1 MLAFEN
7 GKLVQRGI
15 DLSESIHNVKENTVP
30 VAEYHLS
37 SRNGYSDMRVGSAV
51 GRTVGIELE
60 LTFGDQRTANRAT
73 KEVSRAIIGAGI
85 GEGQFSI
92 ERDGSLDYGFEVVM
106 PYGEVTEYLSY
117 LETML
122 KNPIFNH
129 VDFSTGKAGLHV
141 NVARETQTSSGFYYV
156 LETLFSEV
164 ALTNSTYTSY
174 SDHIATHFGLRVEST
189 FAKLFPEEHIQTD
202 IRRLELGYTP
212 LEEKYRAINFR
223 GSSASTVE
231 FRLFNPTV
239 NFSDMK
245 TRVLLAHAAVEYAT
259 FYATFISS
267 QYNLASVLVENLNMN
282 SSTSW
287 PLFYVWLKDKELY
300 RTLAEK
306 LVEDEDFVIA
316 VESLT
321 ANHRAV

>member
-7 GKLVQRGI
+7 GRLVQRGV

-37 SRNGYSDMRVGSAV
+37 SRNGYCDMRVGSAV
-51 GRTVGIELE
+51 GRTVGVELE
-60 LTFGDQRTANRAT
+60 LTFGSSIVAKRAT

-85 GEGQFSI
+85 GESQFSI

-141 NVARETQTSSGFYYV
+141 NVARLPHPQTSSGFYYV
-156 LETLFSEV
+156 LETLFSGV

-189 FAKLFPEEHIQTD
+189 SAELFSEEQIRSNERLLSRGSAPEEI
-202 IRRLELGYTP
+202 
-212 LEEKYRAINFR
+212 KYRAVNFK
-223 GSSASTVE
+223 GSHSRPVE
-231 FRLFNPTV
+231 FRLFSPTV
-239 NFSDMK
+239 KFSEMK
-245 TRVLLAHAAVEYAT
+245 TRILLAHAAVEYAT
-259 FYATFISS
+259 FISS
-267 QYNLASVLVENLNMN
+267 QYNLTSVLVENLNMN

-300 RTLAEK
+300 STLAEK

-321 ANHRAV
+321 AKHRAV

>member
-7 GKLVQRGI
+7 GRLVPRGI
-15 DLSESIHNVKENTVP
+15 DLSENIHSVEENTV
-30 VAEYHLS
+30 VVEAYHFS
-37 SRNGYSDMRVGSAV
+37 ARNSYSDMRVGSAV

-60 LTFGDQRTANRAT
+60 LTFSGPRTADRAK

-129 VDFSTGKAGLHV
+129 VDFSTEKAGLHV
-141 NVARETQTSSGFYYV
+141 NVARETQYGSGFYYA

-174 SDHIATHFGLRVEST
+174 SDHIATSFGLRVESD
-189 FAKLFPEEHIQTD
+189 FAKLFSEEYIRTD
-202 IRRLELGYTP
+202 IRRLGRGDP
-212 LEEKYRAINFR
+212 PFAEKYRAINFR
-223 GSSASTVE
+223 GSCASTVE

-239 NFSDMK
+239 KFSEMK

-259 FYATFISS
+259 FISS
-267 QYNLASVLVENLNMN
+267 QYNLASALVENLNMDSN
-282 SSTSW
+282 TSW

-300 RTLAEK
+300 STIAEK

>member
-1 MLAFEN
+1 MLTFEN
-7 GKLVQRGI
+7 GMLVPHEITFG
-15 DLSESIHNVKENTVP
+15 ESIHSVSENTISTM
-30 VAEYHLS
+30 EYHSS
-37 SRNGYSDMRVGSAV
+37 SRNGYQGMRVGTAD
-51 GRTVGIELE
+51 GRTVGVELE
-60 LTFGDQRTANRAT
+60 LTFGSSIVAKRAT

-85 GEGQFSI
+85 GEGQFTI
-92 ERDGSLDYGFEVVM
+92 ERDGSLHNEGFEVVM
-106 PYGEVTEYLSY
+106 PYGEVTEYLGY

-129 VDFSTGKAGLHV
+129 VDFSSGLAGLHV
-141 NVARETQTSSGFYYV
+141 SVARDNQAASGFYYV
-156 LETLFSEV
+156 LESLFSKA
-164 ALTNSTYTSY
+164 ALTNLTHTSY
-174 SDHIATHFGLRVEST
+174 SDHIVTAFGLRVSSE
-189 FAKLFPEEHIQTD
+189 FAELFTEGHIQTD
-202 IRRLELGYTP
+202 IRRLELGHTP
-212 LEEKYRAINFR
+212 LGEKYRAINFR
-223 GSSASTVE
+223 GSCASTVE

-245 TRVLLAHAAVEYAT
+245 TRVLLAHAAVE
-259 FYATFISS
+259 YATFISS

-287 PLFYVWLKDKELY
+287 PLFYVWLKDKALY
-300 RTLAEK
+300 STLAEK

>member
-15 DLSESIHNVKENTVP
+15 DLSESIHNVKENTVA
-30 VAEYHLS
+30 VEAYHVS
-37 SRNGYSDMRVGSAV
+37 ACNGYSGMRVGSAD

-60 LTFGDQRTANRAT
+60 LTFGDQRTADRAT

-117 LETML
+117 LEAML

-129 VDFSTGKAGLHV
+129 VDFSTGKAGLHI

-156 LETLFSEV
+156 LETLFSEA

-174 SDHIATHFGLRVEST
+174 SDRIATHFGLRVEST
-189 FAKLFPEEHIQTD
+189 YAQLFSEERIQTD
-202 IRRLELGYTP
+202 IRRLDRGDMPYL
-212 LEEKYRAINFR
+212 EKYRAINFR
-223 GSSASTVE
+223 GSCARPME
-231 FRLFNPTV
+231 FRLFKPTINV
-239 NFSDMK
+239 SDMK

-259 FYATFISS
+259 FISS
-267 QYNLASVLVENLNMN
+267 QHDLASALVENLNMDSN
-282 SSTSW
+282 TSW

-316 VESLT
+316 VESLA
-321 ANHRAV
+321 ANHSAV

>member
-7 GKLVQRGI
+7 GRLVQRGI
-15 DLSESIHNVKENTVP
+15 DLSENIHSVKENTVA
-30 VAEYHLS
+30 VEDYHFS
-37 SRNGYSDMRVGSAV
+37 ARNRYSDMRVGSAV

-60 LTFGDQRTANRAT
+60 LTFGDQRTAGRAT

-129 VDFSTGKAGLHV
+129 VDFSTEKAGLHV

-156 LETLFSEV
+156 LETLFSKV

-174 SDHIATHFGLRVEST
+174 SDHIATSFGLRVEST
-189 FAKLFPEEHIQTD
+189 FAELFTEEDIQTD
-202 IRRLELGYTP
+202 IRLLGRGDTP
-212 LEEKYRAINFR
+212 YDMKYRAINFR
-223 GSSASTVE
+223 CSYERPVE
-231 FRLFNPTV
+231 FRLFSPTV

-259 FYATFISS
+259 FISS
-267 QYNLASVLVENLNMN
+267 RYDLASALIENLDMDSN
-282 SSTSW
+282 TSW

-300 RTLAEK
+300 STIAEK
-306 LVEDEDFVIA
+306 LVGDEDFVIA

-321 ANHRAV
+321 AKHRAV

>member
-7 GKLVQRGI
+7 GMLVQRGI
-15 DLSESIHNVKENTVP
+15 DLSESIHNVTENTVA
-30 VAEYHLS
+30 VEAYHFS
-37 SRNGYSDMRVGSAV
+37 ARNRYSDMRVGSAV

-60 LTFGDQRTANRAT
+60 LTFGDQRTADRAT

-92 ERDGSLDYGFEVVM
+92 ERDGSLACGFEVVM

-117 LETML
+117 LEAML

-189 FAKLFPEEHIQTD
+189 FAKLFSEEHIRTD
-202 IRRLELGYTP
+202 IRLLERGDTP
-212 LEEKYRAINFR
+212 YEEKYRAINFR
-223 GSSASTVE
+223 GSCASTVE
-231 FRLFNPTV
+231 FRLFNPTA

-259 FYATFISS
+259 FISS
-267 QYNLASVLVENLNMN
+267 QYNLASALAENLNMN
-282 SSTSW
+282 SNTSW
-287 PLFYVWLKDKELY
+287 PLFYVWLKGKELY
-300 RTLAEK
+300 STLAEK

-316 VESLT
+316 VESLP
-321 ANHRAV
+321 ANHSAV

>member
-1 MLAFEN
+1 MLVFEN
-7 GKLVQRGI
+7 GMLVHRGI
-15 DLSESIHNVKENTVP
+15 DLSESIHNVTENTVP

-37 SRNGYSDMRVGSAV
+37 SRNGYCDMRVGSAV

-60 LTFGDQRTANRAT
+60 LTFGDQRTAGRAT

-85 GEGQFSI
+85 GESQFTI
-92 ERDGSLDYGFEVVM
+92 ERDGSLHDEGFEVVM
-106 PYGEVTEYLSY
+106 PYGEVTEYLGY

-129 VDFSTGKAGLHV
+129 VDFSSGKAGLHV

-156 LETLFSEV
+156 LETLFSGV

-174 SDHIATHFGLRVEST
+174 SDHIVTAFGLRVSSEY
-189 FAKLFPEEHIQTD
+189 AELFSEGHIQTD
-202 IRRLELGYTP
+202 TRRLELGRTP
-212 LEEKYRAINFR
+212 LEERYRAINFR
-223 GSSASTVE
+223 GSWASTME
-231 FRLFNPTV
+231 FRLFKPTV
-239 NFSDMK
+239 KFSEMK

-259 FYATFISS
+259 FISS
-267 QYNLASVLVENLNMN
+267 QYNLTSVLVENLNMN

-287 PLFYVWLKDKELY
+287 PLFYVWLKDKALY
-300 RTLAEK
+300 STLAEK

-321 ANHRAV
+321 ANHSAV

>member
-15 DLSESIHNVKENTVP
+15 DLSESIHNVKENTVA
-30 VAEYHLS
+30 VEAYHCS
-37 SRNGYSDMRVGSAV
+37 ARNGYSDMRVGSAA

-60 LTFGDQRTANRAT
+60 LTFGDQRTADRAT

-92 ERDGSLDYGFEVVM
+92 ERDGSLACGFEVVM

-117 LETML
+117 LEAVL

-129 VDFSTGKAGLHV
+129 ADFSTGTAGLHV

-174 SDHIATHFGLRVEST
+174 SDHIATHFGLRVESE
-189 FAKLFPEEHIQTD
+189 FAKLFSEEHIQTD
-202 IRRLELGYTP
+202 IRLLERGNTP
-212 LEEKYRAINFR
+212 YEGKYRAINFR
-223 GSSASTVE
+223 GSCASTVE

-239 NFSDMK
+239 NFSEMK

-259 FYATFISS
+259 FISS
-267 QYNLASVLVENLNMN
+267 QYNLTSVLVENLNMN
-282 SSTSW
+282 SNTSW

-300 RTLAEK
+300 STLAEK

>member
-7 GKLVQRGI
+7 GVLVQRGI
-15 DLSESIHNVKENTVP
+15 DLSESIHNVKENTVA
-30 VAEYHLS
+30 VETYHFGA
-37 SRNGYSDMRVGSAV
+37 RNRYSNMRVGSAG

-60 LTFGDQRTANRAT
+60 LTFGDQRTADRAT

-85 GEGQFSI
+85 GDGQFSI

-117 LETML
+117 LEAAL

-156 LETLFSEV
+156 LETLFSEE

-174 SDHIATHFGLRVEST
+174 SDHIATRFGLRVDSNY
-189 FAKLFPEEHIQTD
+189 AKLFSEEHIQTD
-202 IRRLELGYTP
+202 IRRLERGDTP
-212 LEEKYRAINFR
+212 YEEKYRAINFR
-223 GSSASTVE
+223 GSCAGTVE

-300 RTLAEK
+300 STLAEK

-321 ANHRAV
+321 ANHSAV